1 MVDWVLTA
9 TTIYCDAVEDEVT
22 LMADKDGTMK
32 CTGYNRYFSPDRDT
46 AKSMQRRGKQSRKQ
60 LKCEGL
66 DCHRVTGYHEKLMS
80 EKA

>member
-22 LMADKDGTMK
+22 LVADKDGAIK
-32 CTGYNRYFSPDRDT
+32 CTGYNKYFSPDKET

-66 DCHRVTGYHEKLMS
+66 DCPRVTGYHDKLMS